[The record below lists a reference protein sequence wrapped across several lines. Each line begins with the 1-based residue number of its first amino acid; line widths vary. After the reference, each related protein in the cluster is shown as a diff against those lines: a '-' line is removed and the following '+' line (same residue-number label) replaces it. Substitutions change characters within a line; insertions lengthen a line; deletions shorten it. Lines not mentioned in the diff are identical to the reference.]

1 MIWWQ
6 LTVTTMFSVNQSSFL
21 LILSFLASSSFPIS
35 SSAKSFLLSLKKK
48 WYLKIVLRLLLPFL
62 RLYFSH
68 VYFESQKRLLKVV
81 MKLHFLLL
89 FSNFSI
95 SALKFKIFFAF
106 LFEFLKNNFRLFIC
120 SLLLV
125 FFMQS
130 AVFVFQFWDR
140 LSESDFWVL
149 FVHLLLLCQRCST
162 YDVSSI
168 LTNGIWNCFG
178 LDTVSDKFDNTLE
191 ISGDLGISS
200 CFQSILVY
208 QLKIFPFS

>member
-48 WYLKIVLRLLLPFL
+48 WYLKIVLHLLLPFL

-95 SALKFKIFFAF
+95 SALKFKIFFRF
-106 LFEFLKNNFRLFIC
+106 LIWILKEQLQIIHLQSATCVLYAVCYLC
-120 SLLLV
+120 SLCSL
-125 FFMQS
+125 QS
-130 AVFVFQFWDR
+130 
-140 LSESDFWVL
+140 
-149 FVHLLLLCQRCST
+149 LCF
-162 YDVSSI
+162 
-168 LTNGIWNCFG
+168 NF
-178 LDTVSDKFDNTLE
+178 E
-191 ISGDLGISS
+191 ID
-200 CFQSILVY
+200 
-208 QLKIFPFS
+208 